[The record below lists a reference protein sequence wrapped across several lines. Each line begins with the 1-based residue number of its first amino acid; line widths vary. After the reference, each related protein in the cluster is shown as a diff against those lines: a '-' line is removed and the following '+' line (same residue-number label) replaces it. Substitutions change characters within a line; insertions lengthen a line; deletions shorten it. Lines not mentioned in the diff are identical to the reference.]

1 MVTGKSFYTE
11 ELVEGQRCLQM
22 TGRLGIN
29 KRDHIE
35 KKLDILEKHSCIMF
49 KTKYSSALMKL
60 SGVLKAFSSL

>member
-1 MVTGKSFYTE
+1 
-11 ELVEGQRCLQM
+11 M